1 MSKSKKRE
9 VGRYTIVQLVET
21 KTRRFYSKNEI
32 DILSNE
38 IQKYNDNAKN
48 PFLIGDFYVN
58 YPKGIIS
65 FNVYKKI
72 INNSTLKEIDSWTS
86 KLDNEEEIKK
96 KYQTDKSNDNP
107 FLIVYRINKRIRKLP
122 IFYKGSSSY
131 LNFHY
136 ISGCFSSYSNRVDF
150 INLILDN
157 QQIRA
162 SVRHSFNAYDNLRAL
177 REKLAFNIQTDNS
190 SNTMLNFYYE
200 FCYEGGGFNY
210 FNFRL
215 LAVLLKKYIDS
226 IKLLEPIEQNK
237 DEEPEECQSEEIP
250 GQIMLEEFAW
260 HYLRED
266 YEEAK
271 LSGDHKK
278 IMVPRHETTK

>member
-122 IFYKGSSSY
+122 IFYKDSSSY
-131 LNFHY
+131 LNFRY

-157 QQIRA
+157 QQISA

-177 REKLAFNIQTDNS
+177 REKLASNIQTDNS

-271 LSGDHKK
+271 LSGDPKK

>member
-122 IFYKGSSSY
+122 IFYKDSSSY
-131 LNFHY
+131 LNFRY

-157 QQIRA
+157 QQISA

-177 REKLAFNIQTDNS
+177 REKLASNLQTDNS

-215 LAVLLKKYIDS
+215 LAVLLKKYTDS
-226 IKLLEPIEQNK
+226 IKLPEPIEQNK

>member
-122 IFYKGSSSY
+122 IFYKDSSSY

-157 QQIRA
+157 QQISA

-177 REKLAFNIQTDNS
+177 REKLASNIQTDNS

>member
-122 IFYKGSSSY
+122 IFYKDSSSY
-131 LNFHY
+131 LNFRY

-157 QQIRA
+157 QQISA

-177 REKLAFNIQTDNS
+177 REKLASNIQTDNS